1 MIVSHLTYYIQTMKK
16 NYFVLIVFAVL
27 LVACGNSGKQ
37 TANGSDEPVF
47 SKKSDNGQAAAQKEM
62 EIADI
67 VKQWEGKTITLK
79 NAEKEPGIE
88 KLAEAFNSQW
98 PTLASSGEKEV
109 DAANGYMTSFVEG
122 QIQEACF
129 WKLANGHRLFAVSFD
144 QPDEPVIRAVLF
156 YDYDPAKGTLTPTK
170 NGVLDFK
177 PTFEGSMPTFKLPK
191 KGKDI
196 IVDEYMPGWSKAIY
210 HIYKF
215 DGKNH
220 SLAGSRIQDYDKL
233 FKMYKDYDDMYKSED
248 ATFAKF
254 ALVDIDEDGNPE
266 LWFRSA
272 KGSDGAFY
280 AINDGKVSF
289 LISENNH
296 SVLAFYKGAIQQSGG
311 CGTGCHLAEY
321 VTVKDSQFGSK
332 VRWFTQYSMDGE
344 DVLEEEYTK
353 DEKPMTKAEGVK
365 FVNSLG
371 KDFDLNP
378 VWHPL
383 LAD

>member
-47 SKKSDNGQAAAQKEM
+47 SKKSDDGQTAQNEM

-67 VKQWEGKTITLK
+67 VKQWQGKTITLK
-79 NAEKEPGIE
+79 TPEKEPGIE
-88 KLAEAFNSQW
+88 KLAEAFNRQW
-98 PTLASSGEKEV
+98 PTLASSGEKKV

-144 QPDEPVIRAVLF
+144 QPDEPVISAVLF

-177 PTFEGSMPTFKLPK
+177 PIFEGSMHSFKLPQ

-196 IVDEYMPGWSKAIY
+196 IVDEYIPGWDKAIY

-215 DGKNH
+215 DGKTHN
-220 SLAGSRIQDYDKL
+220 LAGSRIQDYDQM
-233 FKMYKDYDDMYKSED
+233 FKKYKEYDDMYKSED

-272 KGSDGAFY
+272 KGGDGAFF
-280 AINDGKVSF
+280 AINGGNVSL
-289 LISENNH
+289 LITENYH

-311 CGTGCHLAEY
+311 CGTGCHMAEF
-321 VTVKDSQFGSK
+321 VTLKDSQFGSR

-344 DVLEEEYTK
+344 DVVEEEYTK
-353 DEKPMTKAEGVK
+353 DEKPMTKAEGEK
-365 FVNSLG
+365 FVKSLG
-371 KDFDLNP
+371 KDIDPNP